1 MLAIPLSTD
10 SKERLDRLAKATGR
24 TRTFY
29 AREAILDHLDELE
42 DRSLAEQRLVDN
54 GAGRSLAYPLEELE
68 RDLGLTN

>member
-68 RDLGLTN
+68 RDLGLTD